1 MIKPLGSRVLIKM
14 KELEETTK
22 SGILLHNSSQEKSQI
37 GVIIEIG
44 ESDKSNNNDKNVLN
58 GKVKKGD
65 NVIIN
70 KYAGTEIKFEG
81 IEYII
86 INKEDILGIID

>member
-14 KELEETTK
+14 KELEEITK

-44 ESDKSNNNDKNVLN
+44 ESDKNILN
-58 GKVKKGD
+58 GKLKKDD

-70 KYAGTEIKFEG
+70 KYAGIDVKFDG

-86 INKEDILGIID
+86 IKQEDILAIVD

>member
-22 SGILLHNSSQEKSQI
+22 SGILLHNSAHEKSQI

-44 ESDKSNNNDKNVLN
+44 ESDKSNKNDKNISDR
-58 GKVKKGD
+58 KVRKGD

-70 KYAGTEIKFEG
+70 KYVGTEVKFDG

-86 INKEDILGIID
+86 INEEDILAIID